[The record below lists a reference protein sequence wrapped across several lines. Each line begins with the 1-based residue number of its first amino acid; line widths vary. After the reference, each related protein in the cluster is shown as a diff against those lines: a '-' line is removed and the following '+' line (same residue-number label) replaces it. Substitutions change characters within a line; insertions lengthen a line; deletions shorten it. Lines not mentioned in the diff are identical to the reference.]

1 MTFKVTILGSGSA
14 QPVAGK
20 HHSAHVLNV
29 HEQFY
34 LIDCGEGTQSRML
47 RAGISPLRL
56 NAVFISHMHGDH
68 LFGLLPMISTLGLL
82 GRHTPLHLFG
92 PKPLD
97 EILDFQLRYLD
108 TQLPFQV
115 QFHEVN
121 TRIHSCVYE
130 NKVMEV
136 WSIPLRHRV
145 PCAGYLFREKNPPL
159 NIRKEIVDRYGL
171 GIAQCVAAKRGEDI
185 DIETDHG
192 KQTLPNT
199 EITYRPYE
207 PRSYA
212 YLSDTLYSAKAASL
226 VQGVDLLY
234 HEATFADTDRALAR
248 QTGHST
254 TLQAAK
260 AALTAEAKQ
269 LLIGHFSARYKNDET
284 MAAEARTI
292 FPQTEAAT
300 EGKTYSVPPHFH
312 PFHKS

>member
-56 NAVFISHMHGDH
+56 NAVFISHLHGDH
-68 LFGLLPMISTLGLL
+68 LFGLFPMISTLGLL
-82 GRHTPLHLFG
+82 GRRTPLHLFG

-97 EILDFQLRYLD
+97 EILDYHLRYFD
-108 TQLPFQV
+108 PQLPFEIRL
-115 QFHEVN
+115 HEID
-121 TRIHSCVYE
+121 TCTHTCLYE
-130 NKVMEV
+130 NKVLEV

-145 PCAGYLFREKNPPL
+145 PCAGYLFREKDPAL
-159 NIRKEIVDRYGL
+159 NLRKEIVERYGL

-185 DIETDHG
+185 LVETEHG
-192 KQTLPNT
+192 PMTLPNS

-207 PRSYA
+207 PRAYA

-226 VQGVDLLY
+226 VRGVDLLY

-260 AALTAEAKQ
+260 AAQTAGAKR
-269 LLIGHFSARYKNDET
+269 LLIGHFSARYKDDKA
-284 MAAEARTI
+284 MAAEARTL
-292 FPQTEAAT
+292 FQYTEPAV
-300 EGKTYSVPPHFH
+300 EGHTYTIEPRFSPL
-312 PFHKS
+312 KK